1 MITRNG
7 TGIQEHQVSDAGS
20 RRFRRL
26 WRAVRSRRPRVR
38 CQRVAVQR
46 YVEIPTRKRVFSW
59 LFIVDGGHRAVKY
72 SRIFGVLDTIYDE
85 GTHFR
90 LPWLET
96 PVIYD
101 VRARPRNIP
110 SLTGTKDLQMV
121 NITIRVLSRPNI
133 EKLPVIFKTLGMD
146 YDEIVLPSI
155 VNETLKSVVAQ
166 FNAAQLITQR
176 ERVSRLVRDSLRE
189 RAARF
194 NIILDDVSITHLKFG
209 PEFTHAVEAKQ
220 IAQQEAQRAA
230 FVVEKAKQEKQS
242 IIVRAQGEAQAAEM
256 IGKAIKS
263 NPGFLAL
270 RKIENAREIAS
281 VVAQSKNR
289 VFLDA
294 DALLLN
300 VQEGTEKPVE
310 ASVTAPVVTA

>member
-1 MITRNG
+1 M
-7 TGIQEHQVSDAGS
+7 
-20 RRFRRL
+20 
-26 WRAVRSRRPRVR
+26 
-38 CQRVAVQR
+38 
-46 YVEIPTRKRVFSW
+46 
-59 LFIVDGGHRAVKY
+59 
-72 SRIFGVLDTIYDE
+72 GVLDTIYDE

-121 NITIRVLSRPNI
+121 NITLRVLSRPNI
-133 EKLPVIFKTLGMD
+133 DSLPLIYKQLGMD

-176 ERVSRLVRDSLRE
+176 ERVSKLVRDSLRE
-189 RAARF
+189 RAAKF

-220 IAQQEAQRAA
+220 IGT
-230 FVVEKAKQEKQS
+230 FH
-242 IIVRAQGEAQAAEM
+242 
-256 IGKAIKS
+256 
-263 NPGFLAL
+263 
-270 RKIENAREIAS
+270 IAS
-281 VVAQSKNR
+281 DKLMICSSARSSKGSICGGKGKTR
-289 VFLDA
+289 
-294 DALLLN
+294 
-300 VQEGTEKPVE
+300 E
-310 ASVTAPVVTA
+310 AVDYCACARRSSSSRDDW